1 MFDGK
6 EYVYAVSEEKSFSR
20 AAQKLYI
27 SQPALSTAIKKVE
40 KKIGRPIFD
49 RSTNPISL
57 TPSGEIYIEAI
68 EKLFSLEQNTLN
80 QMNNL
85 NGLLAGKLAVGGT
98 NFFTSFVLPEL
109 LGRFSR
115 KYPQIQIELSEG
127 TTIQV
132 TSRLLSEEID
142 LMIDN
147 SELDDTNYQ
156 KFYFCPERI
165 ILAVPESFPING
177 MLTGYQLTQRDIREG
192 KHELPE
198 TPELPLGRLGSTPL
212 ILLKEENSISKR
224 VRRMCSLADFD
235 PHILLKP
242 DSAVSAFNM
251 ACTGVGAAFVP
262 DGMVRN
268 LTYPVPLCFYRLNE
282 ALALR
287 QVYFYKKR
295 NKYMTR
301 AMEEFIR
308 IAVGDQAYERTA
320 GEPSGMAE
328 GGKAAGTPAVP
339 AEGGKAE

>member
-6 EYVYAVSEEKSFSR
+6 EYVYAVYEEKSFSR

-27 SQPALSTAIKKVE
+27 SQPALSTAIKKIE

-68 EKLFSLEQNTLN
+68 EKLFALEQNTLN

-98 NFFTSFVLPEL
+98 NFFASFVLPDL
-109 LGRFSR
+109 LRKFSR

-127 TTIQV
+127 TTMQV

-156 KFYFCPERI
+156 KFYFSPERI
-165 ILAVPESFPING
+165 ILAVPEAFPINKG
-177 MLTGYQLTQRDIREG
+177 IQQYQLTQEDIRAG
-192 KHELPE
+192 KQALPE
-198 TPELPLGRLGSTPL
+198 TPELPLGLLGPTPL

-224 VRRMCSLADFD
+224 ARRMCSIASYE
-235 PHILLKP
+235 PNILLKP

-251 ACTGVGAAFVP
+251 ACTGVGAAFIP

-268 LTYPVPLCFYRLNE
+268 LTYHVPLCFYRMNE
-282 ALALR
+282 SLALR

-301 AMEEFIR
+301 AMEEFLR
-308 IAVGDQAYERTA
+308 IAVGDEAYE
-320 GEPSGMAE
+320 
-328 GGKAAGTPAVP
+328 KAAENVSGRQKVT
-339 AEGGKAE
+339 G